1 MTPKTP
7 GAFLKDLSAGKF
19 LPAYYFFGDDD
30 YRIIEA
36 EKYLASQ
43 FIPGPQLTTNYRRLD
58 GKKISAADLLAE
70 LAVYPML
77 GERQLIA
84 VSSFQ
89 SFDPTEIEKILKML
103 NPPDP
108 NRIIVFSSPAAKAL
122 KRKSAFVNKMAD
134 IAEVV
139 EFNKLTAV
147 ETKGMVSRKLA
158 KSEINIDPNALNL
171 LTELIAGNR
180 GALESETEK
189 LINYKNP
196 GETVTL
202 EDIKEIASGY
212 EVFKVFEVAECV
224 VTGQAKKVLQQI
236 KTLVAEGNNPTGIL
250 YYLSQHFISLYLVK
264 NGKPLEARK
273 RWLTYKFREQASKYE
288 VDKLEEIIVEI
299 ARTDSD
305 LRKSNIKPTLALE
318 TLVLKLVGGN

>member
-43 FIPGPQLTTNYRRLD
+43 FIPGPQLTTNYRRFD

-89 SFDPTEIEKILKML
+89 SFKPTEIDKIIKML

-108 NRIIVFSSPAAKAL
+108 NRIIVFSSPAARAPK
-122 KRKSAFVNKMAD
+122 KKSAFINKMAG

-139 EFNKLTAV
+139 EFTKLTPG

-158 KSEINIDPNALNL
+158 KNEINIAPQALSL

-180 GALESETEK
+180 GALEAETEK

-196 GETVTL
+196 GETVTP

-212 EVFKVFEVAECV
+212 EVFKIFEVAEYV
-224 VTGQAKKVLQQI
+224 VAGQVKKVLQQI

-250 YYLSQHFISLYLVK
+250 YFLSQHFISLYLVK

-273 RWLTYKFREQASKYE
+273 RWLAYKFREQAAKYE
-288 VDKLEEIIVEI
+288 ADKLEEIIVEI

-318 TLVLKLVGGN
+318 TLVLKLAGRN